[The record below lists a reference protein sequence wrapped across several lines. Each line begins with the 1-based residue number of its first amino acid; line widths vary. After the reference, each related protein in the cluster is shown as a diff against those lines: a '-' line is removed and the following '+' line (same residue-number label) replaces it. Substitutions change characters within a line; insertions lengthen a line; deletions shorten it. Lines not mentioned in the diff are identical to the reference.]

1 MAWVRARADAEKR
14 LGSRFDIKKFHGLLK
29 DGAMPL
35 SIMERLATERM
46 V

>member
-1 MAWVRARADAEKR
+1 MIVAAREEAQKR
-14 LGSRFDIKKFHGLLK
+14 LGARFDIKRFHGVLK

-35 SIMERLATERM
+35 SIMERLVRERM